1 VEGFSFEQI
10 VAHRTGEGT
19 QSECEGAW
27 APAEWFGPPDG
38 ELGEAVPLSVVLGR
52 SERAVVALR
61 SATAYSTGSALH
73 FVAVARGL
81 AQRETRRLID
91 DQQLAGDDDEVPD
104 TFLRVG
110 FEFAN
115 GVGVSNLG
123 LVQPLPDSAVEP
135 NSPVLSPT
143 SGSGGHVGDSGFDV
157 RLSYWLWPLPPPG
170 PLRVFVEWP
179 ALGIGLTSLELDAQP
194 LRDAAERSRA
204 LWDE

>member
-19 QSECEGAW
+19 QSEGAW

-61 SATAYSTGSALH
+61 SATAYSTGSVLH

-81 AQRETRRLID
+81 AQRETNRLFH
-91 DQQLAGDDDEVPD
+91 DQHLGGNEDEVSD
-104 TFLRVG
+104 AFLRVG
-110 FEFAN
+110 VELAD

-123 LVQPLPDSAVEP
+123 LAQPLSDSAVEP
-135 NSPVLSPT
+135 PGPVLSPT
-143 SGSGGHVGDSGFDV
+143 SGSGGHVGGGGFDL
-157 RLSYWLWPLPPPG
+157 RQSYWLWPLPPPG

-179 ALGIGLTSLELDAQP
+179 ALGIDLASTELDARP